1 MASLKDGYARISN
14 KILECIYSS
23 DMTPMQKEIVLLVI
37 RFTYGFG
44 REMADLSYSYIAKG
58 IGRPRRHV
66 VENVNSL
73 IEKAVLIQKH
83 SSTINRL
90 GINPD
95 TDQWRV
101 RFRGSD
107 VGVTRGSDASV
118 TRVVTAASLGSDA
131 SVTRGSDVGVTQE
144 IQDKQRKD
152 KERKDKQISAPR
164 FGVVFRSLWN
174 LYPKAKRDEAGKRF
188 VTAAAAREVEENESK
203 VRAALDAY
211 LRSVSDPKYI
221 QKASDF
227 FGGNWK
233 QYEPDEPERVAESA
247 GKGGKFQ

>member
-1 MASLKDGYARISN
+1 VANLQEGYSKIAN
-14 KILECIYSS
+14 KLIECVCQADLTI
-23 DMTPMQKEIVLLVI
+23 TQKEIVWFVM
-37 RFTYGFG
+37 RYTYGFS
-44 REMADLSYSYIAKG
+44 RKQAQLSLSFIAKG
-58 IGRPRRHV
+58 IGRARQKVCESVIALAGMR
-66 VENVNSL
+66 
-73 IEKAVLIQKH
+73 VLIKTQNGKTMTLEINNH
-83 SSTINRL
+83 TEEWAVNFRSDSHQAVTDTSHQAVTIASHR
-90 GINPD
+90 
-95 TDQWRV
+95 TV
-101 RFRGSD
+101 TSD
-107 VGVTRGSDASV
+107 SHQAVTE
-118 TRVVTAASLGSDA
+118 
-131 SVTRGSDVGVTQE
+131 E
-144 IQDKQRKD
+144 IQTI
-152 KERKDKQISAPR
+152 ERKISNTKYIRASR

-233 QYEPDEPERVAESA
+233 QYEPDEPERVTEAT